1 MQIGVFAEP
10 SNIQINLENK
20 NIILTGATGG
30 IGFSIVD
37 TLISLKARVI
47 VSGTNE
53 KKLEELNLNIIQLI
67 PNTISKFR
75 AYKIRDKV

>member
-1 MQIGVFAEP
+1 M
-10 SNIQINLENK
+10 INLENK

-53 KKLEELNLNIIQLI
+53 IIMW
-67 PNTISKFR
+67 
-75 AYKIRDKV
+75 